1 MIQLRIDTQL
11 FLSSILFD
19 HPVFTSIFS
28 RLQELQ
34 LLGDDVD
41 GLELLRENM
50 IRLLAEYEK
59 ISFIMHY

>member
-1 MIQLRIDTQL
+1 MIQFRIDTQL

-19 HPVFTSIFS
+19 HPVCTSIFS

-50 IRLLAEYEK
+50 IRLLAENEK